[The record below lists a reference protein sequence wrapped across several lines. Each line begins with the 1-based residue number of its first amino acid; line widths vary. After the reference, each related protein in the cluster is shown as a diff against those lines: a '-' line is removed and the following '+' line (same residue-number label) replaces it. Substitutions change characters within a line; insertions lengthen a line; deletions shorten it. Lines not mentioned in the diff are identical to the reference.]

1 MRIVVAPDSFKGSLT
16 ALEACRAVE
25 RGLRRVWPDVEV
37 AGVPM
42 ADGGEGTTQS
52 LVDATGGR
60 WVNCEVTDPLGR
72 PVWARYGILGDGA
85 TAVIE
90 MAAAS
95 GLPLV
100 PEGRRDPKVT
110 STRGTGELIAHALDG
125 GCRQLIVGIGGSATN
140 DGGAGMAQALGARL
154 LDAEGQELRPGG
166 AELVRLER
174 IDIAGMHPAVRACR
188 VMVACD
194 VTNPLC
200 GPLGASAVYGP
211 QKGASPSD
219 VDLLDAGLQRFADVV
234 HRDLGRDVAAMP
246 GAGAAG
252 GLGAGLVA
260 FLGAEL
266 APGVEIVA
274 RAVSLDARIAEA
286 DLVITGEGRIDA
298 QTGFGKTVAGVA
310 AAARRHG
317 VPAVALCGSLA
328 GDAGS
333 LGLDLALPAPDGPMD
348 LAEAMGRAE
357 PLLADAAERVAR
369 ALALGTKLAPA
380 WGRPTR

>member
-72 PVWARYGILGDGA
+72 PVWARYGILSDGG

>member
-25 RGLRRVWPDVEV
+25 RGLRRVWPGADI
-37 AGVPM
+37 AAVPM
-42 ADGGEGTTQS
+42 ADGGEGTAQS

-60 WVNCEVTDPLGR
+60 FVNCEVTDPLGQ
-72 PVWARYGILGDGA
+72 PVPARYGILGDGG

-95 GLPLV
+95 GLLLV
-100 PEGRRDPKVT
+100 PESARDPKIT
-110 STRGTGELIAHALDG
+110 STRGTGELIAHALDQ

-140 DGGAGMAQALGARL
+140 DGGAGMAQALGACL
-154 LDAEGQELRPGG
+154 LDARGEELGPGG
-166 AELVRLER
+166 AELARLER
-174 IDIAGMHPAVRACR
+174 IDIAGMHPAIPSCR

-219 VDLLDAGLQRFADVV
+219 VALLDTALRQFADVV
-234 HRDLGRDVAAMP
+234 RRDLGRDVAAIP

-274 RAVSLDARIAEA
+274 RAVSLDARIAAA

-310 AAARRHG
+310 AAARRRG

-328 GDAGS
+328 GDVGS
-333 LGLDLALPAPDGPMD
+333 LGLDLTLPVSDGPMD
-348 LAEAMGRAE
+348 LAEALVRAE
-357 PLLADAAERVAR
+357 SLVADAAERLAR
-369 ALALGTKLAPA
+369 ALATGAKLAPA
-380 WGRPTR
+380 SSRHGS